1 MLFLFFSYSN
11 ILSIMYYYIVKQ
23 EVLILNKKVGL
34 QPGTLLY
41 TGDQHSSVEIPITH
55 YTYNHESFTKNCY
68 TFEDD
73 LFIEL
78 HPSYVNWLNI
88 GGIHNVELIKKIGET
103 FNIDSLILEDLLN
116 NSQRP
121 KLEIRDDYIFIT
133 LKMISHSNK
142 KSVYEYEQISFILF
156 SNLLI
161 TFQETPFDVFD
172 SIRYRIEK
180 RNGRLR
186 SKKEGYLTYSLIDR
200 IVDNYYIIIED
211 LEERID
217 DLEDKVTTE
226 PTKDDFNKILD
237 LKKELL
243 KFRRALTPLKEV
255 SSKFKDSDIY
265 EYLGEDIDIYLCDL
279 QDHIVIANE
288 SNDALFNRGNEL
300 LQLYHSTI
308 STGMNEVMKVL
319 TMISSIFIPLSFLA
333 GLYGMNFQ
341 YMPEL
346 TWKYG
351 YFFILTLMIS
361 ILLGTAYF
369 FKKKKWW

>member
-1 MLFLFFSYSN
+1 M
-11 ILSIMYYYIVKQ
+11 
-23 EVLILNKKVGL
+23 NKKVGL

-41 TGDQHSSVEIPITH
+41 TGNRQATVEIPITH
-55 YTYNHESFTKNCY
+55 YTYNHESFKKNS
-68 TFEDD
+68 FIFRDN

-78 HPSYVNWLNI
+78 HPSHVNWLNV
-88 GGIHNVELIKKIGET
+88 GGIHNTELIKKIG
-103 FNIDSLILEDLLN
+103 DSLILEDLLN

-121 KLEIRDDYIFIT
+121 KIEIREDYIFIT
-133 LKMISHSNK
+133 LKLISHSNEK
-142 KSVYEYEQISFILF
+142 HKYEYEQISFILF

-161 TFQETPFDVFD
+161 TFQENPFDIFD
-172 SIRYRIEK
+172 SIRSRIEK

-186 SKKEGYLTYSLIDR
+186 TKKEGYLTYSLIDR
-200 IVDNYYIIIED
+200 IVDNYFLIIDD
-211 LEERID
+211 LEERFD
-217 DLEDKVTTE
+217 YLESKVITE
-226 PTKDDFNKILD
+226 PSKNDFEEILK

-243 KFRRALTPLKEV
+243 KFRRALAPLKEV
-255 SSKFKDSDIY
+255 SSKFKDSDIK
-265 EYLGEDIDIYLCDL
+265 EYLGEDIDIYLRDL
-279 QDHIVIANE
+279 QDHIIIANE
-288 SNDALFNRGNEL
+288 SNDTLFNRGNEL

-308 STGMNEVMKVL
+308 STGMNEIMKVL

-351 YFFILTLMIS
+351 YFFILTLMVS
-361 ILLGTAYF
+361 IILGTAYF

>member
-1 MLFLFFSYSN
+1 M
-11 ILSIMYYYIVKQ
+11 
-23 EVLILNKKVGL
+23 NKKVGL
-34 QPGTLLY
+34 QPGTLVY
-41 TGDQHSSVEIPITH
+41 TGDRQSTIEIPITH
-55 YTYNHESFTKNCY
+55 YTYNHESFKKNS
-68 TFEDD
+68 FIFRDN

-78 HPSYVNWLNI
+78 HPSHVNWLNI
-88 GGIHNVELIKKIGET
+88 GGIHNTELIKKVGEA

-142 KSVYEYEQISFILF
+142 KNKYEYEQISFILF

-161 TFQETPFDVFD
+161 TFQENPFDVFD
-172 SIRYRIEK
+172 SIRCRIEK
-180 RNGRLR
+180 RSGRLR
-186 SKKEGYLTYSLIDR
+186 TKKEGYLTYSLIDR
-200 IVDNYYIIIED
+200 IVDNYFVIIED

-226 PTKDDFNKILD
+226 PKKEDFDEILE

-243 KFRRALTPLKEV
+243 KFRRALAPLKEV
-255 SSKFKDSDIY
+255 SSKFKDSDIQ
-265 EYLGEDIDIYLCDL
+265 EYLGEDIDIYLRDL
-279 QDHIVIANE
+279 QDHIIIANE

-308 STGMNEVMKVL
+308 STGMNEIMKVL

-351 YFFILTLMIS
+351 YFFILSLMIS
-361 ILLGTAYF
+361 IILGTAYF